1 MTTLPD
7 REVWRRLDAALA
19 LLGIEPAQNQKAMNA
34 MSAAR
39 LILAAGEA
47 AMSPDTR
54 HTANESQA
62 TILQT
67 VRLPM
72 VGDFAEAMARFQKD
86 NPELMS
92 LDVAVAFILGSY
104 LTDRGYSYPYPP
116 RYMPPIISRS

>member
-1 MTTLPD
+1 MTALPD
-7 REVWRRLDAALA
+7 REVWRRLNAALV

-72 VGDFAEAMARFQKD
+72 GGDIAEAMARFQKD

-92 LDVAVAFILGSY
+92 FDVAVAFILGAY
-104 LTDRGYSYPYPP
+104 LTLHGYSDPFST
-116 RYMPPIISRS
+116 R